1 MTEGQTRDL
10 AHSVRKEHARKMVD
24 AEARQKVIAKD
35 NKKDHRSV
43 NGLGRPVATF
53 DAEGYMDLKARQNV
67 GAQDGDFMKWVVKRH
82 PEVTV
87 KCTGTKI
94 QSGYSHI
101 DESDWP
107 FPKPSQKGKRYLK
120 SRTVYK

>member
-1 MTEGQTRDL
+1 MTEEQTRDL

-24 AEARQKVIAKD
+24 AEGRQKVIAKD

-43 NGLGRPVATF
+43 DGLGRPVATF
-53 DAEGYMDLKARQNV
+53 DAEGYMDLKVRQGV

-82 PEVTV
+82 PEVAV
-87 KCTGTKI
+87 KSGGTKI

-101 DESDWP
+101 PPEDWP
-107 FPKPSQKGKRYLK
+107 FQKK
-120 SRTVYK
+120 